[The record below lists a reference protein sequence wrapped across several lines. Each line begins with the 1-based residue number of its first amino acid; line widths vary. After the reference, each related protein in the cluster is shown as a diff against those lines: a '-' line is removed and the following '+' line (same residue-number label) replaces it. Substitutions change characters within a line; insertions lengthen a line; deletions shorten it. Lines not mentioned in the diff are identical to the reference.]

1 MVFLSSSQRAS
12 FGKEKVS
19 MCGTVVFYALF
30 NVYYWLVVSNMF
42 YFP

>member
-1 MVFLSSSQRAS
+1 MFLSSSQRVS
-12 FGKEKVS
+12 FGKETVS
-19 MCGTVVFYALF
+19 MCGTVVYALF